1 MIAGVGRDAPRP
13 LTALEQDRPGEL
25 VFAEALWGD
34 RYALDADERVLRYD
48 AGADERALAGSSF
61 GRWLDATIA
70 REQILFGPDGEY
82 APDVFDP
89 SGQEV
94 TPAIALRQAE
104 RALKIDPGAADVE
117 HARGIALVRLG
128 RQDAALAAFRTASE
142 LDAGNP
148 WPLFDLGR
156 TALALD
162 TPAAALPAFR
172 QAAAATREDATAAR
186 LLAWAV
192 RAAVAAGDG
201 GAAALRAEALA
212 RDPRLIEGLTRAAS
226 AAGEDA
232 DDEARAEEI
241 ALLEAVAPGTRCRA
255 GCPSFLTRRPLSLT
269 LPRFAGRGDRFEL
282 PLPLAGEGR
291 GEGRG
296 QRMADSPTATKS
308 PASSSPRSTAATFFV
323 PAGTVTRTP
332 AAAGWI
338 VARDLRTPAPSSAK
352 TRTSPFRTLPRP
364 PTTDTSAAPAVPVS
378 MRISARNRWL
388 ISPAP

>member
-1 MIAGVGRDAPRP
+1 MAHRRRPAAREAGFFDRFRSAIARLPAGLIRTRPPAAPEDIARAEAKLGRALPATYASFLRSFDGADLFHETVVIAGVGRDAPRP
-13 LTALEQDRPGEL
+13 LTALAQDRPGEL

-61 GRWLDATIA
+61 DRWLDATIA

-142 LDAGNP
+142 LDAENP

-186 LLAWAV
+186 LAGLGRARGGRGRRRRRRGVARRGARAGPAADRGSHARGV
-192 RAAVAAGDG
+192 GRRRGRRRRGPRRRDRAAGSRRAGDA
-201 GAAALRAEALA
+201 GAAAAA
-212 RDPRLIEGLTRAAS
+212 RDSSLG
-226 AAGEDA
+226 
-232 DDEARAEEI
+232 
-241 ALLEAVAPGTRCRA
+241 
-255 GCPSFLTRRPLSLT
+255 RPLSLA
-269 LPRFAGRGDRFEL
+269 LS
-282 PLPLAGEGR
+282 PLSR
-291 GEGRG
+291 GEG
-296 QRMADSPTATKS
+296 
-308 PASSSPRSTAATFFV
+308 
-323 PAGTVTRTP
+323 TR
-332 AAAGWI
+332 
-338 VARDLRTPAPSSAK
+338 
-352 TRTSPFRTLPRP
+352 F
-364 PTTDTSAAPAVPVS
+364 
-378 MRISARNRWL
+378 
-388 ISPAP
+388 